1 MTNNIERFKAI
12 TKEMAELYERK
23 NNDYGDSF
31 GQSCNKH
38 GLIAAVVRMEDKL
51 NRAATLINKD
61 TMVKSESIK
70 DTLTDLANYAIM
82 ARMWLEWREGEECCG
97 DVEVDRSTP
106 AALYALMLEEKNRRK
121 ENKDDITQKVLDN
134 YDKDAVDGGMVFHN
148 FCLDCKYKKYC
159 VRHGRHPLCSLIF
172 K

>member
-51 NRAATLINKD
+51 NRAATLISKN
-61 TMVKSESIK
+61 MLVKSESIK

-82 ARMWLEWREGEECCG
+82 ARMWLEGKEGVAKPCDESQG
-97 DVEVDRSTP
+97 TG
-106 AALYALMLEEKNRRK
+106 AADAEPCRVTSGR
-121 ENKDDITQKVLDN
+121 VLDN
-134 YDKDAVDGGMVFHN
+134 YDKDAVDGGIVFHS
-148 FCLDCKYKKYC
+148 FCLDCKHKKYC
-159 VRHGRHPLCSLIF
+159 VRHGRHPLCSVIF

>member
-1 MTNNIERFKAI
+1 MTNNIERFKSI

-51 NRAATLINKD
+51 NRATTLINKD

-82 ARMWLEWREGEECCG
+82 ARMWLEWREGKKIPCDESQG
-97 DVEVDRSTP
+97 TGAPDVEPCRVTSGR
-106 AALYALMLEEKNRRK
+106 
-121 ENKDDITQKVLDN
+121 VLDN
-134 YDKDAVDGGMVFHN
+134 YDKDAVDGGIVFHN
-148 FCLDCKYKKYC
+148 FCLDCKHKKYC
-159 VRHGRHPLCSLIF
+159 VRHGRHPLCSVIF